1 MEITKNWLSF
11 KLILINISCM
21 KIFVFVESLNT
32 KIERLYEFFKTSEIN
47 KAISLIKKKFSNQNI
62 EIQLFFLTEKKLANF
77 ENAKNVNLIINE
89 YLKIDRADYKK
100 INNNYWSKSRKI
112 YKNLLKSD
120 FNRLNYIWYLLE
132 SKIKYYFN
140 FLYESIEFIISLISR
155 ENPDVIIFL
164 QDNDL
169 LCRFIKNKF
178 KSKEFYFIKSK
189 IDSFFIK
196 LDKIKKIFLL
206 FLFNIK
212 NLILNYFKKTKT
224 KDNIFLEGQETIGII
239 LPRMYLY
246 KGVAPI
252 LNSLKEIAPNIKII
266 KPEFFE
272 YQTTYHNFKFRYII
286 AIKAWLRLRKYFK
299 KDNIKNMITQYIDLH
314 WKNLY
319 YDILK
324 KVFFSDIDEII
335 YWHYLIENEIRN
347 TNYSLI
353 IHSNEYFPQVK
364 IWVFIC
370 KKYHI
375 LSCFIPHVGIPNNGI
390 MITPFYSN
398 VIFVDGE
405 IEKDFLVKNG
415 VNQEKIIVQGSPKYE
430 RVMNKEIH
438 PLNQIKDHFTGKVH
452 SISQDKFKILLATN
466 FFSKESN
473 QITLTAV
480 VNAIKK
486 LKNIQFVIKLH
497 PLQTGKFI
505 KNILR
510 ELNCDAI
517 IVRNV
522 DIFEII
528 KTADIFLTEE
538 SSVILDSMIVG
549 TPLICLDFSNKRL
562 HLSGIHLYNNEKY
575 ILKVYNEN
583 ELYNYLNLYLRNSE
597 EYNNYKN
604 NLRQNLKKIFYVR
617 EGYSSLSYI
626 ITVLKKI
633 LEDKKKLV

>member
-1 MEITKNWLSF
+1 
-11 KLILINISCM
+11 M
-21 KIFVFVESLNT
+21 KIFVFIESLNT
-32 KIERLYEFFKTSEIN
+32 KFKRLYEFLKTSEIN
-47 KAISLIKKKFSNQNI
+47 KAISVIKKKFSNQNI
-62 EIQLFFLTEKKLANF
+62 EIQLFFLTEKKITNL
-77 ENAKNVNLIINE
+77 KNTKNINSIVNE
-89 YLKIDRADYKK
+89 YLNIDSADYKK
-100 INNNYWSKSRKI
+100 IINYYSRKSRKI
-112 YKNLLKSD
+112 YENLLKSD
-120 FNRLNYIWYLLE
+120 FNRLNYFWDILE
-132 SKIKYYFN
+132 IEIKYNFN
-140 FLYESIEFIISLISR
+140 FLYESIEFIISIISR
-155 ENPDVIIFL
+155 ENPDVIFFL
-164 QDNDL
+164 QGNDL
-169 LCRFIKNKF
+169 ICRFIKKEF

-189 IDSFFIK
+189 VDSFFIK
-196 LDKIKKIFLL
+196 LDKVQKFFLRL
-206 FLFNIK
+206 LLNIK
-212 NLILNYFKKTKT
+212 NLILNYFEKTKT
-224 KDNIFLEGQETIGII
+224 KDDKFLKGQETIGII

-252 LNSLKEIAPNIKII
+252 LNLLKEIAPNIRII

-272 YQTTYHNFKFRYII
+272 YPSTYHDFKFQYII
-286 AIKAWLRLRKYFK
+286 TIKTWLRLRKYFK
-299 KDNIKNMITQYIDLH
+299 KDSIKKKITQYIDLP
-314 WKNLY
+314 WKTLY

-324 KVFFSDIDEII
+324 KIFFRDINQII
-335 YWHYLIENEIRN
+335 YWHYLIENEIRS

-353 IHSNEYFPQVK
+353 IHSNEYFSQIK
-364 IWVFIC
+364 TWVFIC
-370 KKYHI
+370 KKYHV
-375 LSCFIPHVGIPNNGI
+375 LSCFIPHVGIPNNRI
-390 MITPFYSN
+390 MITPFYSD

-480 VNAIKK
+480 VNVIKK

-562 HLSGIHLYNNEKY
+562 YLSGIHLYNNEKY

-597 EYNNYKN
+597 EYNNYKI
-604 NLRQNLKKIFYVR
+604 NLKQNLKKIFFVR
-617 EGYSSLSYI
+617 EGYSSTSYI

-633 LEDKKKLV
+633 LEDKK